1 MVNPILD
8 QSSVEVED
16 DFQLNKQIVFNQFMG
31 LLSETKPI
39 QYSVE
44 VYDDTGIIKTFGL
57 SSALKNNIPLVFI
70 GKLLDDVVYGV
81 GFQITKNENW
91 DNENEIA
98 FRFIV
103 IDFQIEENAFLQIPL
118 FLFQQLVINCEF
130 TT

>member
-44 VYDDTGIIKTFGL
+44 VYDDTGIIKTLGL
-57 SSALKNNIPLVFI
+57 SSALKNNIQLVFI
-70 GKLLDDVVYGV
+70 GKLLDDV
-81 GFQITKNENW
+81 E
-91 DNENEIA
+91 
-98 FRFIV
+98 
-103 IDFQIEENAFLQIPL
+103 
-118 FLFQQLVINCEF
+118 
-130 TT
+130 